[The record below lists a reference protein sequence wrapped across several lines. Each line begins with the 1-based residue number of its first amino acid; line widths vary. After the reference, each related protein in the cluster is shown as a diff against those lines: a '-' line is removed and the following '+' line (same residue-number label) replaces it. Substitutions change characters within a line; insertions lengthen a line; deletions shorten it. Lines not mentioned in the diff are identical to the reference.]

1 MNGET
6 RPGVSAGSKSVGA
19 IVKCTAE
26 VSSPSGA
33 ALASVGAPSVRASTQ
48 TMRRRTRRLIG
59 IVSFLY
65 EGQRS
70 CHGKLFTG
78 LPQAHNVVRGPIL
91 SHAAVSVQTALH
103 RVTAQPS
110 RSL

>member
-33 ALASVGAPSVRASTQ
+33 ALASAAVARVRASTHS
-48 TMRRRTRRLIG
+48 MRRRVCRLIG
-59 IVSFLY
+59 IVSFLDMHIRVPQ
-65 EGQRS
+65 EQAFDRVASGFSWPHPAPGCGVRPDPE
-70 CHGKLFTG
+70 
-78 LPQAHNVVRGPIL
+78 LPG
-91 SHAAVSVQTALH
+91 
-103 RVTAQPS
+103 
-110 RSL
+110 